1 MAREY
6 HDPTTEADVAEVY
19 EQQAR
24 LTRKVGRGLLVFMI
38 VWLPALL
45 IVPGVF
51 KTGAIVSL
59 FTTGWPRGRG
69 SATGT
74 GTAPRPHP
82 STSRGSGGSCEPY
95 GTRSRNSC
103 DTLSA
108 CKCPLRAN
116 SRSDQSSGMR
126 CAPVARTP
134 GCRSARPPSVPA

>member
-19 EQQAR
+19 ERQAR

-59 FTTGWPRGRG
+59 FISTIAAVAVMVILEHYWL
-69 SATGT
+69 
-74 GTAPRPHP
+74 APRARERDRYGYRPP
-82 STSRGSGGSCEPY
+82 PPPEYQSRVG
-95 GTRSRNSC
+95 RF
-103 DTLSA
+103 
-108 CKCPLRAN
+108 LRAV
-116 SRSDQSSGMR
+116 RDQ
-126 CAPVARTP
+126 VQK
-134 GCRSARPPSVPA
+134 